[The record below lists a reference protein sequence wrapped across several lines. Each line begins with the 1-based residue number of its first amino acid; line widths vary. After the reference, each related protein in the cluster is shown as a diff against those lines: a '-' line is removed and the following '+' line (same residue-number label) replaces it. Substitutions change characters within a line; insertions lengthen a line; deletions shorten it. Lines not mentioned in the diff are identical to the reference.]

1 MTYGTT
7 SRLPISNPDPNPV
20 ASQASKLSSTQCSC
34 LLKSCNQI
42 FTPNHPAQVFC
53 CDHCRQFARE
63 LDRKA
68 AKKHADDNYR
78 RTENGKEKRRA
89 QSKRR
94 RFRIKAELEA
104 SKLAPQSPRVG
115 DTNRRPKKVRGKK
128 NAAEG
133 RGVSS
138 PSNWTQEYLMPN
150 TVALIVTT
158 TYVRPSHG

>member
-1 MTYGTT
+1 MTHGTT
-7 SRLPISNPDPNPV
+7 SRLPISNPDSIHFD
-20 ASQASKLSSTQCSC
+20 SQVSKQTSIQCSC
-34 LLKSCNQI
+34 LLKSCNRI

-53 CDHCRQFARE
+53 SDQCRLIAKK
-63 LDRKA
+63 LDLKA
-68 AKKHADDNYR
+68 AKKRTDRKYR

-94 RFRIKAELEA
+94 RLRIKTEHEA
-104 SKLAPQSPRVG
+104 SKLAPLSPCVG